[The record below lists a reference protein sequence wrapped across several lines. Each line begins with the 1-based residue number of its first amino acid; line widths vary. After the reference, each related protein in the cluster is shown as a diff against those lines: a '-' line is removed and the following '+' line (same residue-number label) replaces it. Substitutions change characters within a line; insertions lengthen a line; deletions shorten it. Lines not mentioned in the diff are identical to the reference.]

1 MEPILSVLIISY
13 NQRELLRRCLDSVVS
28 QKINVPYEIIVSDAL
43 STDGTWDLIEEYNKK
58 FPQIVYGVHCDTNE
72 GGALNRTE
80 CCGWMKL
87 TAYKN
92 ARGKYFVNIDADDY
106 LLSDDIYQ
114 KQIDLLEGHPECSL
128 CMQKVWVLREGAP
141 VATGHGWPSAEGL
154 TTGSILTPSDI
165 ILRGLRGLN
174 QSYMIRRNPRVD
186 VARLYGKHF
195 DDTII
200 TLHHLQFG
208 NVIFLDRAD
217 YVWVQYGKSINSSLK
232 NIDREVV
239 IGLLPIHHILFV
251 PQFAGLFMKDGIR
264 DLINLWKVCPQ
275 ASQLS
280 EDTLNFI
287 KQFDG
292 FIFRYF
298 STNQHSIVDQV
309 RFFLVRTLSLFIN
322 KFNLIYLYRFL
333 YVLIVSKVAVKNR
346 TNFQWRII

>member
-1 MEPILSVLIISY
+1 MELTLSILVISH
-13 NQRELLRRCLDSVVS
+13 NQKELLRRCVTSLLRQQLSC
-28 QKINVPYEIIVSDAL
+28 PYEIIISDDR
-43 STDGTWDLIEEYNKK
+43 STDGTWELIEAYQQQYPDLIFGY
-58 FPQIVYGVHCDTNE
+58 HCNSDECNP
-72 GGALNRTE
+72 ANRSE
-80 CCGWMKL
+80 RCGWNKAN
-87 TAYKN
+87 AYRHAK
-92 ARGKYFVNIDADDY
+92 GKYFVNIDADDY

-114 KQIDLLEGHPECSL
+114 KQIDLLESHPECSM
-128 CMQKVWVLREGAP
+128 CQQRVWQVKDGVPTEQGFY
-141 VATGHGWPSAEGL
+141 WPSAEGL
-154 TTGSILTPSDI
+154 TTGSILTPLDI
-165 ILRGLRGLN
+165 ILKGLRGLN
-174 QSYMIRRNPRVD
+174 QSYMIRRNPHLD
-186 VARLYGKHF
+186 VVSLYGKHF

-208 NVIFLDRAD
+208 NVVFLDRAD

-232 NIDREVV
+232 SMDREVV

-251 PQFAGLFMKDGIR
+251 PKFAGLFMKDGLR
-264 DLINLWKVCPQ
+264 DLVHLWKISPKS
-275 ASQLS
+275 SQLS
-280 EDTLNFI
+280 EGTLNFI

>member
-1 MEPILSVLIISY
+1 MELTLSILVISH
-13 NQRELLRRCLDSVVS
+13 NQKELLRRCITSLLQQQLSFS
-28 QKINVPYEIIVSDAL
+28 YEIIISDDR
-43 STDGTWDLIEEYNKK
+43 STDGTWELIEAYQQQYPDLIFGY
-58 FPQIVYGVHCDTNE
+58 HCNSD
-72 GGALNRTE
+72 E
-80 CCGWMKL
+80 CNPANLSERCGWNKAN
-87 TAYKN
+87 AYRHAK
-92 ARGKYFVNIDADDY
+92 GKYFVNIDADDY

>member
-1 MEPILSVLIISY
+1 MCQ
-13 NQRELLRRCLDSVVS
+13 QRVWQVKDG
-28 QKINVPYEIIVSDAL
+28 VP
-43 STDGTWDLIEEYNKK
+43 
-58 FPQIVYGVHCDTNE
+58 
-72 GGALNRTE
+72 TE
-80 CCGWMKL
+80 QGF
-87 TAYKN
+87 Y
-92 ARGKYFVNIDADDY
+92 
-106 LLSDDIYQ
+106 
-114 KQIDLLEGHPECSL
+114 
-128 CMQKVWVLREGAP
+128 
-141 VATGHGWPSAEGL
+141 WPSAEGF

-165 ILRGLRGLN
+165 ILKGLRGLN
-174 QSYMIRRNPRVD
+174 QSYMIRRNSHVD
-186 VARLYGKHF
+186 VVGLYGKHF

-208 NVIFLDRAD
+208 NVVFLDRAD
-217 YVWVQYGKSINSSLK
+217 YVWVQYASSINSSLK
-232 NIDREVV
+232 NMDREVV

-251 PQFAGLFMKDGIR
+251 PKFAGLFMKDGLR
-264 DLINLWKVCPQ
+264 DLVHLWKISPKS
-275 ASQLS
+275 SQLS
-280 EDTLNFI
+280 EGTLNFI

>member
-1 MEPILSVLIISY
+1 MELTLSILVISH
-13 NQRELLRRCLDSVVS
+13 NQKELLRRCITSLLQQQLSCS
-28 QKINVPYEIIVSDAL
+28 YEIIISDDR
-43 STDGTWDLIEEYNKK
+43 STDGTWELIEAYQQQYPDLIFGY
-58 FPQIVYGVHCDTNE
+58 HCNSD
-72 GGALNRTE
+72 E
-80 CCGWMKL
+80 CNPANLSERCGWNKAN
-87 TAYKN
+87 AYRHAK
-92 ARGKYFVNIDADDY
+92 GKYFVNIDADDY

-128 CMQKVWVLREGAP
+128 CMQKVWVLREGVP